1 MPKWRVGARYDRLG
15 SGTPR
20 LGLVDS
26 GRLAAADFP
35 ILQAFRPSRSTLMV
49 DYSLSEFSRFRL
61 QLAADRSSPAGADRQ
76 LFLQYIMSLGAHGAH
91 SF

>member
-1 MPKWRVGARYDRLG
+1 MTTAVSTSYDVERI
-15 SGTPR
+15 R
-20 LGLVDS
+20 Q
-26 GRLAAADFP
+26 DFP
-35 ILQAFRPSRSTLMV
+35 ILQSFRPSRSTLMV

-61 QLAADRSSPAGADRQ
+61 QLAADRSSPDGTDRQ

>member
-1 MPKWRVGARYDRLG
+1 
-15 SGTPR
+15 
-20 LGLVDS
+20 
-26 GRLAAADFP
+26 
-35 ILQAFRPSRSTLMV
+35 MV

-61 QLAADRSSPAGADRQ
+61 QLAADRSSPDGTDRQ